1 MYKEK
6 LEKLIKTINNSN
18 NQYATE
24 DIKMVEKV
32 VEHFGAYFKS
42 VVSMEAQMQTAKF
55 RFEGDEFRSF
65 VMKLDRSRRMKH
77 DVCLADINFINRL
90 SNLYNA
96 ESPFPDIKDMDR
108 TDVADKII
116 FETAK
121 EYFEKRS

>member
-1 MYKEK
+1 MIRKDPLVSVIIPMYYAEKYIKQALNEKNCFSLKDLAVNGNDLKEFGIPEGPYLGKILKK
-6 LEKLIKTINNSN
+6 LLDFVLENPNKNNK
-18 NQYATE
+18 E
-24 DIKMVEKV
+24 FLLKKV
-32 VEHFGAYFKS
+32 
-42 VVSMEAQMQTAKF
+42 
-55 RFEGDEFRSF
+55 
-65 VMKLDRSRRMKH
+65 KLD
-77 DVCLADINFINRL
+77 L